1 MGVEDSYDAESDIL
15 EQRVVATVETK
26 EELSGA
32 RKGEVEALIRL
43 HVADLDEVSF
53 VVEGEGD

>member
-1 MGVEDSYDAESDIL
+1 
-15 EQRVVATVETK
+15 VVATVETK
-26 EELSGA
+26 EELSDA

-53 VVEGEGD
+53 VVEGEQD